1 MNKSILN
8 NLSFSFVAQILSVIV
23 SLIFSLGITKVLD
36 VENYGYWQLFILYS
50 NYAGFFHLGICDG
63 LYLKLGGR
71 KL

>member
-36 VENYGYWQLFILYS
+36 VENYGYWQLFIFLY
-50 NYAGFFHLGICDG
+50 NFL
-63 LYLKLGGR
+63 L
-71 KL
+71 